1 MITLITGQPGAGKT
15 LLLVSEFLKPESDNG
30 RPIIVDAIPDLVVPH
45 EPAPALSTW
54 TKTVEDP
61 SSQTGT
67 KLLFDFPAGSIIAID
82 EAQRVYRPR
91 AVGSK
96 VPPEVAAFETHRHQ
110 GLDFILITQHPNLI
124 DANVRKL
131 VGRHLHIRDVGILG
145 RKVYEWPECGNVEQF
160 RNAPVQRSYRLD
172 SKSFGLYKSSSLH
185 IKPKRGLPK
194 GLILASV
201 SLCLLLAGVGYAW
214 HSISKKLNPDA
225 TTATTQTPQAAGA
238 AVPSSSGHA
247 SSGDAIKTASDYLT
261 ESIPAYPGRPETAPM
276 YAALL
281 EVRNVPR
288 VVGCVDTG
296 KRCKC
301 ITQQGTD
308 AGLDNMQCRNWIASP
323 PFDPY
328 TEQKQNDVAAVVP
341 HRDATPPKESAPAPQ
356 TPLIADIHQPQAAP
370 AQMGAASREGA
381 GFRPS

>member
-15 LLLVSEFLKPESDNG
+15 LLLVSEFLKPEADKG
-30 RPIIVDAIPDLVVPH
+30 RRIIADAIPDLVVPH
-45 EPAPALSTW
+45 EPAPALAGW
-54 TKTVEDP
+54 TKTESDP

-67 KLLFDFPAGSIIAID
+67 KLLFDFPQGSIVAID

-124 DANVRKL
+124 DSNVRKL

-160 RNAPVQRSYRLD
+160 RNAPVQRRYSLD
-172 SKSFGLYKSSSLH
+172 DKAFGLYKSASLH
-185 IKPKRGLPK
+185 VKPKRGIPK
-194 GLILASV
+194 GLVVAGISV
-201 SLCLLLAGVGYAW
+201 VLLLGGTGFAW
-214 HSISKKLNPDA
+214 HSISKKLNPEA
-225 TTATTQTPQAAGA
+225 TTATTATPQAAGA

-247 SSGDAIKTASDYLT
+247 SSVDPVKTASDYLT
-261 ESIPAYPGRPETAPM
+261 ESIPVYPGRPETAPM

-281 EVRNVPR
+281 DVRNVPR
-288 VVGCVDTG
+288 VVGCIDTG

-301 ITQQGTD
+301 VTQQGTD

-328 TEQKQNDVAAVVP
+328 TEQNQVQVAAVLP
-341 HRDATPPKESAPAPQ
+341 PKDLIPPKESAPAPQ
-356 TPLIADIHQPQAAP
+356 PSPIADTPLPQPAP
-370 AQMGAASREGA
+370 PQMGAASREGA